1 MNKGMKDAHEV
12 ILSGTSAGGIAT
24 YIHAD
29 YVASVLPQ
37 SAKFH
42 AMADAGYIIPQSLFV
57 VIKIFSCLLG
67 N

>member
-1 MNKGMKDAHEV
+1 MNKGMKDAQEV
-12 ILSGTSAGGIAT
+12 ILSGTSAGGLAT

-42 AMADAGYIIPQSLFV
+42 ALADAGYIRNSLVPQSLL
-57 VIKIFSCLLG
+57 FSCLLG
-67 N
+67 IL